1 MRPNCPVCNSIQTK
15 LTSNNS
21 VLLPFSNYK
30 CKNCGNDFVLRDQK
44 KKGGCLWSI
53 IKYTLSAI
61 FLGLIL
67 LWLFQDDVPKRT
79 KESAVNNVKTPTEL
93 TIKSN
98 SEDHKIDKIQSIRD
112 SKDMNDTLSIKTE
125 IRESQ

>member
-1 MRPNCPVCNSIQTK
+1 M
-15 LTSNNS
+15 
-21 VLLPFSNYK
+21 
-30 CKNCGNDFVLRDQK
+30 
-44 KKGGCLWSI
+44 
-53 IKYTLSAI
+53 A
-61 FLGLIL
+61 
-67 LWLFQDDVPKRT
+67 T

>member
-44 KKGGCLWSI
+44 KRGGCLWSI

>member
-30 CKNCGNDFVLRDQK
+30 CKNCGNDFILRDQK

-79 KESAVNNVKTPTEL
+79 KESAVSNVKTPTEL

-112 SKDMNDTLSIKTE
+112 SKDMNNTLSIKTE

>member
-79 KESAVNNVKTPTEL
+79 KESAVNNVKNPTEL

-98 SEDHKIDKIQSIRD
+98 SEDNKIDKIQSIRD
-112 SKDMNDTLSIKTE
+112 NKDMNDTLSIKTE

>member
-79 KESAVNNVKTPTEL
+79 KESAVNNVKTPTE
-93 TIKSN
+93 
-98 SEDHKIDKIQSIRD
+98 QRWIR
-112 SKDMNDTLSIKTE
+112 KFEQHL
-125 IRESQ
+125 